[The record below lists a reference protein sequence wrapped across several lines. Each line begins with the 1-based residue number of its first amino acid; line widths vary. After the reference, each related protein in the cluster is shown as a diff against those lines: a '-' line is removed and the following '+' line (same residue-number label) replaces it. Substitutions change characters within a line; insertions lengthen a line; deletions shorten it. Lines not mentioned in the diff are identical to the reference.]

1 MKKTITLAF
10 LALFLMG
17 LCTGCGKKAEPR
29 NAQEIIEEMVVDYG
43 SYGEEAKE
51 HIRALLKEL
60 GSVDKDTAARWE
72 SIMALWKSSNE
83 ALTVNYDEP
92 TAGLPDTDE
101 LCFVVLGFQLEPDG
115 TMREELIERL
125 TVASHCAELYPH
137 ALIVCTGGG
146 TAAEDETATEAGR
159 MADWLIENGVDLERV
174 IVEDKSLTTAQNA
187 IYTFDILEAS
197 HPQVKE
203 LVIVSSDY
211 HIATGAL
218 LFGAEAIL
226 RAEKAGAETVKV
238 VSNAA
243 WKAPSGT
250 LSPMFQAGALIELS
264 GDVDTAFEIYYDT
277 YDIHELPP
285 LK

>member
-1 MKKTITLAF
+1 MF
-10 LALFLMG
+10 ALL
-17 LCTGCGKKAEPR
+17 LCSGCGQKAAKR
-29 NAQEIIEEMVVDYG
+29 STQEIIEEMVVDYG
-43 SYGEEAKE
+43 SYGDEAE
-51 HIRALLKEL
+51 AQIEALLKEMKA
-60 GSVDKDTAARWE
+60 VDTDAASRWE
-72 SIMALWKSSNE
+72 RIMELWKSSNT
-83 ALTVNYDEP
+83 ALTVHYEEP
-92 TAGLPDTDE
+92 AGDLPDTDE
-101 LCFVVLGFQLEPDG
+101 LCFVALGFQLNPDG
-115 TMREELIERL
+115 SMRDELLARL
-125 TVASHCAELYPH
+125 TVALRCTQKYPN

-159 MADWLIENGVDLERV
+159 MADWLIENGVDPERV

-187 IYTFDILEAS
+187 IYTFDILAE
-197 HPQVKE
+197 HYPQVKE

-211 HIATGAL
+211 HIATGTL

-226 RAEKAGAETVKV
+226 RVEKAGEESVKV

-250 LSPMFQAGALIELS
+250 LSTMFQAGALIELS
-264 GDVDTAFEIYYDT
+264 GDVETAFEIYFDT